1 VIDEDGRVQH
11 ADSAAKD
18 EAARAALSRAAREM
32 TKVRRSAPGSDS
44 REAIHKWESIVFDR
58 WTLAEHVDT
67 DGKRLT
73 LAVDNRPA
81 PPSLELLSE
90 RELQVVLWAAA
101 GQANKVIA
109 YELGLSASTVRVLL
123 SRAAAKI
130 GARSRVDL
138 LEKVARLR
146 IVRGGG

>member
-1 VIDEDGRVQH
+1 
-11 ADSAAKD
+11 
-18 EAARAALSRAAREM
+18 
-32 TKVRRSAPGSDS
+32 
-44 REAIHKWESIVFDR
+44 VFDR

-67 DGKRLT
+67 DGKRFT

-90 RELQVVLWAAA
+90 REVQVVLWAAA
-101 GQANKVIA
+101 GHANKVIA

-130 GARSRVDL
+130 GVRTRTEL
-138 LEKVARLR
+138 LAKVARLR
-146 IVRGGG
+146 TVADSGIPPVHR